1 MDEKDWRLIEMLSI
15 EKSIT
20 GAAQRLYV
28 TQPSLTY
35 RIQQIEQMFGTK
47 ILIRRKTGIEFTAEG
62 ELIACYARQSLRE
75 LQKIIDRVANTGSN
89 VRGILR
95 LGVSSIFAHYRL
107 PELLKV
113 FLQHYPD
120 VEINV
125 KTGWSTEILQSVYR
139 EEVHIGIIR
148 GDFQWPEH
156 QHRLYFEPIHIVSK
170 REVDLAVLPKLPR
183 IQYKTDLP
191 LKNMIDSWWQSTYKS
206 LAPRTTMEVDNIQ
219 TCKELVKKD
228 LGYAI
233 LPGICLQETDQ
244 LKIQPLR
251 ATDRKILYRNTWLIC
266 RDSLLELSAI
276 RAFVDFSSN
285 FNIDQNRTEGCESE

>member
-1 MDEKDWRLIEMLSI
+1 MDEKDWRLIEMLSS

-35 RIQQIEQMFGTK
+35 RIQQIEQMFGAK

-75 LQKIIDRVANTGSN
+75 LQKIKDRVANTGSN

-156 QHRLYFEPIHIVSK
+156 RHRLYYEPIHIVSK

-219 TCKELVKKD
+219 TCKELVKMD

-233 LPGICLQETDQ
+233 LPGICLQETDH
-244 LKIQPLR
+244 LKIHPLQSS
-251 ATDRKILYRNTWLIC
+251 DRKILYRNTWLLC

-285 FNIDQNRTEGCESE
+285 FNIDQNDTEL